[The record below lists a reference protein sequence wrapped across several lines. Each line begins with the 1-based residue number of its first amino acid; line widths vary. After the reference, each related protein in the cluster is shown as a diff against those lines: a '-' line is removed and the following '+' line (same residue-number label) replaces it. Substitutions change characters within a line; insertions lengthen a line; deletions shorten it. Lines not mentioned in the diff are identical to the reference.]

1 MHPLTIAE
9 IERIR
14 DTVRAVDPDD
24 DDLLLGMIEG
34 STEAGELLD
43 ELLEMEATA
52 EAHVQA
58 NKTRIA
64 QLQERNARLA
74 RKQDAARSG
83 MLKLLDAAGLRK
95 MERAEATVS
104 IRAVPPK
111 VLGEDVTDL
120 PEDCV
125 QVVYKPDKK
134 AIKAKLEAGVALP
147 GWSMSNGGETIS
159 VRRS

>member
-1 MHPLTIAE
+1 MHPLTKAE

-14 DTVRAVDPDD
+14 DTVQATDPDD

-34 STEAGELLD
+34 ETPAGEMLD

-52 EAHVQA
+52 EAHMEA
-58 NKTRIA
+58 NKKRIG
-64 QLQERNARLA
+64 QLADRNARLA
-74 RKQDAARSG
+74 RKREAARAG
-83 MLKLLDAAGLRK
+83 MQALLEAAGLRK
-95 MERAEATVS
+95 MERAAATVS
-104 IRAVPPK
+104 IRNVPPK
-111 VLGEDVTDL
+111 VLGEDVTEL

-147 GWSMSNGGETIS
+147 GWALSNGGITIAIN
-159 VRRS
+159 RS